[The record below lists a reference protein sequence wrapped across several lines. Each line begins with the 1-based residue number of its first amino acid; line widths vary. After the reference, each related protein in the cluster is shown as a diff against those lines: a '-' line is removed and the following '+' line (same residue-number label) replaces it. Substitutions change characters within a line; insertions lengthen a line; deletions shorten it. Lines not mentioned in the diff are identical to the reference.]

1 MSDSLDKYVIRLQQ
15 SIKDAILK
23 ISQNLCRCVIV
34 IRDENTVVGVI
45 SEGDIIRYL
54 MTDVSL
60 YTPIGKVV
68 QPSFKY
74 LYEHNMNT
82 ALLYLREGGITLIPI
97 VDQKFSLKN
106 VITVHEVMDYCIR
119 EIGNN

>member
-1 MSDSLDKYVIRLQQ
+1 MSDSLDKYVVRLQQ

-45 SEGDIIRYL
+45 SEGDIIRCL

-74 LYEHNMNT
+74 LYEDNMNT
-82 ALLYLREGGITLIPI
+82 ALLYLREGGVTLIPI
-97 VDQKFSLKN
+97 VDKKFSLTN
-106 VITVHEVMDYCIR
+106 VVTVHEVMDYCIR
-119 EIGNN
+119 EIGKN